1 MSLIDWFLNL
11 PPASLTDTGVK
22 MLIYLLVIFTFL
34 SALVVF
40 FATRYYRKKD
50 SPSLLD
56 LDFETDIPTPSDIP
70 PSERIAI
77 LNIEKAKSIAA
88 QRALS
93 DAHKKK
99 EVSEA
104 IFGRLSVR
112 YASDVKKIE
121 DEIEKT
127 TREAEVSQLEEEL
140 KKMQGDYLSKIKG
153 EEKIEVTPSTPS
165 TAPPAPPV
173 VGSASTPPM
182 PAAPTM
188 PAPTPPMPAAPTM
201 PAPIPTM
208 PTPKPAKPKK
218 EKKKKDK
225 KDKKAATPPTPP
237 TPGKAAP
244 PPPPG
249 LTSTPPG
256 TAVPSPPMP
265 TPLPGTPVSTPS
277 IPAPTVP
284 TPKPPGIGAPA
295 PAVAPPAAGEGEG
308 DLFAKSTSIAA
319 LRKEMLKELDRLKKF
334 MSEQQ

>member
-1 MSLIDWFLNL
+1 MSLTDWFTNL
-11 PPASLTDTGVK
+11 PPYNIDEGLK

-34 SALVVF
+34 SALAVF

-50 SPSLLD
+50 APSLLD
-56 LDFETDIPTPSDIP
+56 LDFESDIPTPSDIP

-165 TAPPAPPV
+165 TAPPAPP
-173 VGSASTPPM
+173 GAAPAPPM
-182 PAAPTM
+182 PTMSTVAPPAPPTAAP
-188 PAPTPPMPAAPTM
+188 PAPPTVTPR
-201 PAPIPTM
+201 
-208 PTPKPAKPKK
+208 PAKPKK
-218 EKKKKDK
+218 EKKKKG
-225 KDKKAATPPTPP
+225 KAVVATPPTPTTPAP
-237 TPGKAAP
+237 TPAMPGKAAP

-249 LTSTPPG
+249 VTTTPPP

-265 TPLPGTPVSTPS
+265 TMPPGAPVSTPS

-284 TPKPPGIGAPA
+284 TPRPPGAGAPA
-295 PAVAPPAAGEGEG
+295 PAVAPPAASEGEG

>member
-1 MSLIDWFLNL
+1 
-11 PPASLTDTGVK
+11 
-22 MLIYLLVIFTFL
+22 VIFVFL
-34 SALVVF
+34 SALAVF
-40 FATRYYRKKD
+40 IATRYYRKKD
-50 SPSLLD
+50 APSLLD

-153 EEKIEVTPSTPS
+153 EEKIEVAPSTPATTPPPPPGTA
-165 TAPPAPPV
+165 TAPPMPKPTPV
-173 VGSASTPPM
+173 T
-182 PAAPTM
+182 
-188 PAPTPPMPAAPTM
+188 PAPTPAA
-201 PAPIPTM
+201 
-208 PTPKPAKPKK
+208 PKPAKPKK
-218 EKKKKDK
+218 EKKKRGK
-225 KDKKAATPPTPP
+225 KGVATPPTPTMPAP
-237 TPGKAAP
+237 TPTMPGKTAAP

-249 LTSTPPG
+249 VTSTPPA
-256 TAVPSPPMP
+256 TTVPSPPMP
-265 TPLPGTPVSTPS
+265 TAPPGAQTTTPN

-284 TPKPPGIGAPA
+284 TPRPPGAPA

>member
-1 MSLIDWFLNL
+1 MSLIDWFENL
-11 PPASLTDTGVK
+11 PPASLTDPGVK

-40 FATRYYRKKD
+40 ITTRVYRKKEG
-50 SPSLLD
+50 PSLLD
-56 LDFETDIPTPSDIP
+56 LDMDSDLPTPSDIP

-77 LNIEKAKSIAA
+77 LKIEKTKFEAA
-88 QRALS
+88 QQALS
-93 DAHKKK
+93 GAHRKKDI
-99 EVSEA
+99 SESV
-104 IFGRLSVR
+104 FGRLSVR

-127 TREAEVSQLEEEL
+127 AREAEVSQLEEEL

-153 EEKIEVTPSTPS
+153 EEKIDVPSATPA
-165 TAPPAPPV
+165 TAPPTPPAPPLAV
-173 VGSASTPPM
+173 KPVKPPKTKKRKRGKAVATPPAPPS
-182 PAAPTM
+182 PAAPPVT
-188 PAPTPPMPAAPTM
+188 
-201 PAPIPTM
+201 
-208 PTPKPAKPKK
+208 
-218 EKKKKDK
+218 
-225 KDKKAATPPTPP
+225 
-237 TPGKAAP
+237 GKAAP

-249 LTSTPPG
+249 VGKTPPP

-265 TPLPGTPVSTPS
+265 TPIPTGAPATTPS

-284 TPKPPGIGAPA
+284 TPKPPGV
-295 PAVAPPAAGEGEG
+295 VAPPAAAPAGGEGEG

>member
-1 MSLIDWFLNL
+1 MSLIDWFENL

-40 FATRYYRKKD
+40 ITTRVYRKKEA
-50 SPSLLD
+50 PSLLGLDMDSD
-56 LDFETDIPTPSDIP
+56 LPTPSDIP
-70 PSERIAI
+70 SSERIAI
-77 LNIEKAKSIAA
+77 LKIEKTKFEAA
-88 QRALS
+88 QQALS
-93 DAHKKK
+93 NTHRKK
-99 EVSEA
+99 EISESV
-104 IFGRLSVR
+104 FGRLSVR

-127 TREAEVSQLEEEL
+127 AREAEVSQLEEEL

-153 EEKIEVTPSTPS
+153 EEKIDVPSTTPV

-173 VGSASTPPM
+173 AVKPPKRKRKGKAVAT
-182 PAAPTM
+182 PAAPPVT
-188 PAPTPPMPAAPTM
+188 
-201 PAPIPTM
+201 
-208 PTPKPAKPKK
+208 
-218 EKKKKDK
+218 
-225 KDKKAATPPTPP
+225 
-237 TPGKAAP
+237 GKAAP

-249 LTSTPPG
+249 VGKIPPP
-256 TAVPSPPMP
+256 TAIPSPPMP
-265 TPLPGTPVSTPS
+265 TPIPTGAPVTTPS

-284 TPKPPGIGAPA
+284 TPKPPSVTAAPV
-295 PAVAPPAAGEGEG
+295 VAPVGGEGEG

>member
-1 MSLIDWFLNL
+1 MTFEDWLRTLPPTSLID
-11 PPASLTDTGVK
+11 TYVK
-22 MLIYLLVIFTFL
+22 LLIYLLVIFTFL

-40 FATRYYRKKD
+40 LATRYYRKKD
-50 SPSLLD
+50 TPSLLD

-153 EEKIEVTPSTPS
+153 EERIEVTPSTPT
-165 TAPPAPPV
+165 TAPPAPP
-173 VGSASTPPM
+173 GS
-182 PAAPTM
+182 
-188 PAPTPPMPAAPTM
+188 APTPPMPAAPVT
-201 PAPIPTM
+201 PAPTPVAPT
-208 PTPKPAKPKK
+208 PAKPKK
-218 EKKKKDK
+218 EKKEKKK
-225 KDKKAATPPTPP
+225 KEKKVATPPTPP
-237 TPGKAAP
+237 TPAPTPTMPGKTAP

-249 LTSTPPG
+249 VTSTPPA

-265 TPLPGTPVSTPS
+265 TPPPGAPASTPS

-284 TPKPPGIGAPA
+284 TPKPPGPVAPA
-295 PAVAPPAAGEGEG
+295 PAVAPPAGEGEG

>member
-1 MSLIDWFLNL
+1 MTFETWLSNL
-11 PPASLTDTGVK
+11 PPVSLENNYLK
-22 MLIYLLVIFTFL
+22 ILIYLIVIFTFL
-34 SALVVF
+34 SSLVVF
-40 FATRYYRKKD
+40 LTTRYYRKKD

-153 EEKIEVTPSTPS
+153 EEKIEVAPSTPATTPPPPPG
-165 TAPPAPPV
+165 TAPAPP
-173 VGSASTPPM
+173 
-182 PAAPTM
+182 M
-188 PAPTPPMPAAPTM
+188 PAPTPITPTPAAPE
-201 PAPIPTM
+201 PT
-208 PTPKPAKPKK
+208 KPKK
-218 EKKKKDK
+218 EKRRG
-225 KDKKAATPPTPP
+225 KKAAPTPP
-237 TPGKAAP
+237 TPTTPAPTPTMPGKTAP

-249 LTSTPPG
+249 VTSTPPSSS
-256 TAVPSPPMP
+256 VPSPPMP
-265 TPLPGTPVSTPS
+265 IAPPGAPATTPT

-284 TPKPPGIGAPA
+284 TPKPPGTGAPT
-295 PAVAPPAAGEGEG
+295 PAVAPPATGEGEG

>member
-1 MSLIDWFLNL
+1 MTFEDWLSNL
-11 PPASLTDTGVK
+11 PPASFDNNYIKL
-22 MLIYLLVIFTFL
+22 LIYLIIIFVFL
-34 SALVVF
+34 SSLAVF
-40 FATRYYRKKD
+40 LATRYYRKKD
-50 SPSLLD
+50 APSLLD

-153 EEKIEVTPSTPS
+153 EEKIEVTPSTPAS
-165 TAPPAPPV
+165 APPAPPV
-173 VGSASTPPM
+173 TGPTPPAPPGTA
-182 PAAPTM
+182 PAPPM
-188 PAPTPPMPAAPTM
+188 PAPTPITPAPTPAA
-201 PAPIPTM
+201 
-208 PTPKPAKPKK
+208 PKPAKPKK
-218 EKKKKDK
+218 EKKRGKKA
-225 KDKKAATPPTPP
+225 AATPPAPPMPAPTPSI
-237 TPGKAAP
+237 PGKAAP

-249 LTSTPPG
+249 VTSTPPA

-265 TPLPGTPVSTPS
+265 TTPPGAPATTPS

-284 TPKPPGIGAPA
+284 TPKPPGPGAPA
-295 PAVAPPAAGEGEG
+295 PAVAPPAGEGEG

>member
-1 MSLIDWFLNL
+1 MSPFTDWFNNL

-40 FATRYYRKKD
+40 FATRFYRKRD
-50 SPSLLD
+50 APSLLD
-56 LDFETDIPTPSDIP
+56 LDFETDLPTPTDIP
-70 PSERIAI
+70 SSERIAI

-99 EVSEA
+99 EISES

-165 TAPPAPPV
+165 TAPPAPPA
-173 VGSASTPPM
+173 VGSAPAPPM
-182 PAAPTM
+182 PAAP
-188 PAPTPPMPAAPTM
+188 APPMPT
-201 PAPIPTM
+201 
-208 PTPKPAKPKK
+208 PTPIVAPKPSKPP
-218 EKKKKDK
+218 KKKKKRDRG
-225 KDKKAATPPTPP
+225 KAKVATPPTPP
-237 TPGKAAP
+237 LPGQAAP

-249 LTSTPPG
+249 VTTPPPA
-256 TAVPSPPMP
+256 TAVPSPPIP
-265 TPLPGTPVSTPS
+265 SALPGAPAITPS

-284 TPKPPGIGAPA
+284 TPKPPAPGAPTT
-295 PAVAPPAAGEGEG
+295 AVAPPTAGEGEG

>member
-1 MSLIDWFLNL
+1 MTFEEWLNNL
-11 PPASLTDTGVK
+11 PPASLVDNYIK
-22 MLIYLLVIFTFL
+22 LLIYLIVIFTFL

-40 FATRYYRKKD
+40 LATRYYRKKD

-165 TAPPAPPV
+165 TAPPAPPGV
-173 VGSASTPPM
+173 APAPP
-182 PAAPTM
+182 M
-188 PAPTPPMPAAPTM
+188 PAPTPITPAPTPAA
-201 PAPIPTM
+201 
-208 PTPKPAKPKK
+208 PKPAKPKK
-218 EKKKKDK
+218 EKKKKG
-225 KDKKAATPPTPP
+225 KKADTPPTPP
-237 TPGKAAP
+237 TPAPTPSMPGKTAP

-249 LTSTPPG
+249 VTATPPA

-265 TPLPGTPVSTPS
+265 TAPTAPAPTPT

-284 TPKPPGIGAPA
+284 TPKPPGPGVPA
-295 PAVAPPAAGEGEG
+295 PAVAPPASGEGEG